1 MDDCKII
8 INEYK
13 IFFKWINSS
22 IEIVRVF
29 FYYYFKFFKYLE
41 RFR

>member
-29 FYYYFKFFKYLE
+29 LLLLFLFFLNI
-41 RFR
+41 

>member
-29 FYYYFKFFKYLE
+29 FFIILNFFKYLE

>member
-29 FYYYFKFFKYLE
+29 FLLFFL
-41 RFR
+41 FFLNI